1 MRSEGFP
8 GPVAVALG
16 FAFATALSLFV
27 AFAWSAIVLLGF

>member
-1 MRSEGFP
+1 MSSEGFP

-27 AFAWSAIVLLGF
+27 AFALVGISLP